1 MNREGD
7 SFFIIGYY
15 NTKMFRVNSVL
26 YIIARRLAEVRCFSS
41 IGWFEESRDLKVMC
55 SYTNALLKEIFQIL
69 SLIFTKCDVKFHH

>member
-26 YIIARRLAEVRCFSS
+26 YIIVRRLAEVRCVEMFL
-41 IGWFEESRDLKVMC
+41 FNRV
-55 SYTNALLKEIFQIL
+55 
-69 SLIFTKCDVKFHH
+69 V